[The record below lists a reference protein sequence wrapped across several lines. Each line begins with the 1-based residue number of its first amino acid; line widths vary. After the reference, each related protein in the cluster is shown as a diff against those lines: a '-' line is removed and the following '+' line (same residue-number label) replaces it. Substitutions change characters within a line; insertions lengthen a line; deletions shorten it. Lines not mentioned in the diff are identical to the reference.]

1 MIIAPPLA
9 LYIHLPWCIQ
19 KCPYCD
25 FNSHALR
32 SELPE
37 QMYCE
42 RLISDLEQDLQSLEK
57 RELISIFF
65 GGGTPSLFKG
75 SSIAY
80 LLDEIQKRIPFTENI
95 EITLE
100 ANPGTVDTNRF
111 HDFYKAGVNRLSVGI
126 QSFQADKLKILGRI
140 HDDRQAIKA
149 VEALYQ
155 AGFTNFNLDLMHGL
169 PNQTVQDA
177 LYDLNTAIS
186 LQPKHISWYQLT
198 IEPHTLFA
206 HKPPQLPDEEILWD
220 IQGQGQQLLAENNF
234 SQYEISAYTQKNHT
248 CVHNRN
254 YWEYGDYL
262 GIGAGAHSKITD
274 VVQQKIIRTHKVK
287 NPKDYLAKNFIA
299 EQIIVSQQ
307 EIPYEFMLNALRLFQ
322 AIPIS
327 LYQQR
332 TGLALDSIIKPL
344 KIAKEKS
351 LITWDEKEIKITE
364 LGHRFYND
372 LVALFIP

>member
-32 SELPE
+32 HELPE
-37 QMYCE
+37 QIYCE
-42 RLISDLEQDLQSLEK
+42 RLIADLEQDLQLLEK

-80 LLDEIQKRIPFTENI
+80 LLDEIQKRIAFAKDI

-100 ANPGTVDTNRF
+100 ANPGTVDSQRF
-111 HDFYKAGVNRLSVGI
+111 QDFYKAGINRLSVGI
-126 QSFQADKLKILGRI
+126 QSFQADKLKLLGRI
-140 HDDRQAIKA
+140 HDGQQAIKA
-149 VEALYQ
+149 VEALHQ
-155 AGFTNFNLDLMHGL
+155 AGFSNFNLDLMHGL
-169 PNQTVQDA
+169 PTQTEQDA

-206 HKPPQLPDEEILWD
+206 HKPPQLPDEEILWA
-220 IQGQGQQLLAENNF
+220 IQEQGQQLLAENHF
-234 SQYEISAYTQKNHT
+234 KQYEISAYAQENYT
-248 CVHNRN
+248 CVHNKN

-274 VVQQKIIRTHKVK
+274 TKQQKIIRTHKVK

-299 EQIIVSQQ
+299 EQNIVSQQ
-307 EIPYEFMLNALRLFQ
+307 ELPYEFMLNALRLFQ
-322 AIPIS
+322 TLPME

-332 TGLALDSIIKPL
+332 TGLSLDSISEPL
-344 KIAKEKS
+344 KLAAEKD
-351 LITWDEKEIKITE
+351 LVVWNEKEIKITE